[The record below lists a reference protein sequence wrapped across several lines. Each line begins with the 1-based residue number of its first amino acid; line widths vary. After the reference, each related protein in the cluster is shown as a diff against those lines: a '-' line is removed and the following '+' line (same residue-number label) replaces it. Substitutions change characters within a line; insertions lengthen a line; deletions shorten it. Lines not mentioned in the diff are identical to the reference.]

1 MVLYITKIV
10 KDFFLLVCLI
20 FTFSGCRIQ
29 DYNIISNHNENN
41 ISAAPISSNESLCYP
56 KRIINLTPV
65 CQYPELPTGC
75 EVTALATVLQYYGF
89 SADKCDLAD
98 NYLDKG
104 AVGTVDFHTIFVGD
118 PRSEYSYGCYA
129 PVIVK
134 AANKYLD
141 EQDTELKA
149 YDITGTEFEK
159 LFKYTEKNIPV
170 LVWCTIDLKPGH
182 YTTTWNID
190 GKDITWYAS
199 EHCMVLLGQGENYV
213 YAADPTT
220 GTIETYS
227 KKLMETRYKELFE
240 QAVIIY

>member
-75 EVTALATVLQYYGF
+75 EVTALAIVLQYYGF

-104 AVGTVDFHTIFVGD
+104 AVGTVDFHTTFVGD
-118 PRSEYSYGCYA
+118 PKSEYSYGCYA

-149 YDITGTEFEK
+149 YDITGTEFEE
-159 LFKYTEKNIPV
+159 LFSYTEKNIPV

-182 YTTTWNID
+182 YTTT
-190 GKDITWYAS
+190 
-199 EHCMVLLGQGENYV
+199 
-213 YAADPTT
+213 
-220 GTIETYS
+220 
-227 KKLMETRYKELFE
+227 
-240 QAVIIY
+240 